1 MIINNSS
8 FSDLSLSNLSLSNL
22 SLSKGFYSRITSE
35 LWLWIIFCEWIYNS
49 RHIFFTLY
57 INDN

>member
-1 MIINNSS
+1 MYLYKFNNSS
-8 FSDLSLSNLSLSNL
+8 FSNL
-22 SLSKGFYSRITSE
+22 SLSKGFYSRLTSE

-49 RHIFFTLY
+49 RHIFFTVY

>member
-1 MIINNSS
+1 MHLYQFNDSSFNNSS
-8 FSDLSLSNLSLSNL
+8 FSNLYFN
-22 SLSKGFYSRITSE
+22 KGFYSRITSE

-49 RHIFFTLY
+49 RHIFFTIY